1 MRSFTTYL
9 YESKGNWIRP
19 DDASIRKEYQIEYKK
34 HLVHALPKDIFPT
47 EDAFLKAVKASP
59 TVTVTP
65 SVDRQ
70 ISNRSRTPNME
81 SLLDLIKGYRSYP
94 QFRNEKT
101 LKDLEKRIVDGK
113 PTDMPIVVKFPNRGM
128 RIFSGNTRMD
138 IAFMHDINP
147 TVILLDLSPYLKESK
162 SQDIQEANRG
172 INKEKNKWVDLKSDQ
187 VRGNKNIQKDI
198 YDIIRTAY
206 APVGGHHDFPSP
218 SSVPHDQDSIQIVD
232 VDTPDDVDATLL
244 SKSTPYGKKI
254 TTLGSD
260 GSTEA
265 KKQLLIKA
273 VKLINTDGNYMEVSG
288 KIADILIS
296 RGAPTV
302 NKEDIVRKV
311 LQGKEITWH
320 GEHPEGS
327 TKVNGWYT
335 RMIGGQP
342 KTKIMVGK
350 PRA

>member
-9 YESKGNWIRP
+9 YEAKGNWIRP

-34 HLVHALPKDIFPT
+34 HLIHTLSKDIFPT
-47 EDAFLKAVKASP
+47 EDSFVKAVKASS
-59 TVTVTP
+59 TVTVNR
-65 SVDRQ
+65 SADAK
-70 ISNRSRTPNME
+70 ISNRSRTSDME

-101 LKDLEKRIVDGK
+101 LKDLEKRIVEGK
-113 PTDMPIVVKFPNRGM
+113 PTDMPIVVKFPNGLM

-147 TVILLDLSPYLKESK
+147 TVILLDLTQYLKESK
-162 SQDIQEANRG
+162 EEIQEANRG
-172 INKEKNKWVDLKSDQ
+172 VNKEKNKWVDLKADQ

-198 YDIIRTAY
+198 YDIIRAAY

-232 VDTPDDVDATLL
+232 VDNPDDVDATLL
-244 SKSTPYGKKI
+244 SKNTAHGKKI

-260 GSTEA
+260 GGTEA
-265 KKQLLIKA
+265 KKQLLLKAIKL
-273 VKLINTDGNYMEVSG
+273 VNSNGNYMEVSG

-302 NKEDIVRKV
+302 NKEDTVRKV

-320 GEHPEGS
+320 GKHPDGS
-327 TKVNGWYT
+327 VAVQGWYT

-342 KTKIMVGK
+342 KTKIMIGK
-350 PRA
+350 PRT